1 MNEHEEESL
10 RRLLEDAGPRP
21 PIPQEDLDAIA
32 GAARFAWRRH
42 RRHRRQL
49 RRQPR
54 RSLWIG
60 LAAALAVTVGL
71 AVWWS
76 LQKDEA
82 YTASAWIE
90 AATNPIHLNL
100 PDGVTARLDA
110 KSRLRALSP
119 TVLELERGAVYVDTG
134 EGPQKAIE
142 IRTSVGT
149 VRDIGTRFA
158 VRIVEPE
165 RSALLVRVRDGA
177 VLTEQNGR
185 IYRTQAG
192 QELTLRSDGTWER
205 HEAAPYGPEW
215 AWVLAATPGFE
226 IEGRTLREFLHWVS
240 RETGWRI
247 VLADAGLEDS
257 ASQTVLHGSIG
268 KLPPDQ
274 APFAVLP
281 GAGLEGEV
289 ENGALIVRRR

>member
-1 MNEHEEESL
+1 MNEHEEENL

-32 GAARFAWRRH
+32 SAARLAWRGH

-49 RRQPR
+49 RSQPKMSR
-54 RSLWIG
+54 ALRMG
-60 LAAALAVTVGL
+60 LAALLAVTLGL
-71 AVWWS
+71 ALWWA
-76 LQKDEA
+76 LRRDVTH
-82 YTASAWIE
+82 TASPWIE
-90 AATNPIHLNL
+90 AATNPIHLSL

-110 KSRLRALSP
+110 KTRLRTLSP
-119 TVLELERGAVYVDTG
+119 TILELDRGAVYVDTG
-134 EGPQKAIE
+134 EGHHKAIE
-142 IRTSVGT
+142 VQTSVGT

-158 VRIVEPE
+158 VRIVE
-165 RSALLVRVRDGA
+165 RSTLLVRVRDGA
-177 VLTEQNGR
+177 VLTEQGGR
-185 IYRTQAG
+185 TYRTQSG
-192 QELTLRSDGTWER
+192 QELILRRDGTSER
-205 HEAAPYGPEW
+205 REAAPYGPEW
-215 AWVLAATPGFE
+215 DWVVKAAPGFD
-226 IEGRTLREFLHWVS
+226 IEGRTLREFLDWVA

-257 ASQTVLHGSIG
+257 AAQTVLHGSIG

-281 GAGLEGEV
+281 GAGLEGKI